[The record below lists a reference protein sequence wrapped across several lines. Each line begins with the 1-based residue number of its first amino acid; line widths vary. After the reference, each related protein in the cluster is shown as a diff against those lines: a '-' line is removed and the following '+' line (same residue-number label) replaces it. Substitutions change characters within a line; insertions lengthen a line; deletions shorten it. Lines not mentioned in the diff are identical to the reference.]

1 MRGGHHA
8 IVAER
13 IGSRASGSHAAA
25 ARHIVSAMD
34 VDQARVVVIGGGIT
48 GCSVAYHLALA
59 GWTDVLLIEKAQLT
73 AGSTCQAAGLVT
85 AFNPSSTMMQF
96 RRYSIELYQ
105 RLGAFE
111 TVGSLRLASSRDQ
124 LLELERTASR
134 ARGIGL
140 DAGVIGAEEAR
151 RLMPAISPQ
160 SLYGAVHLA
169 SDGHLDPH
177 GATHAVADAARAL
190 GVRIRTG
197 VRVTGF
203 ELSARREIT
212 AVLTEAGRI
221 ATEHVVNAA
230 GIWAPQVAAMVGAF
244 IPSTPVDHQHI
255 ALKAVPGHELPR
267 EMPCFRDPDNLVY
280 GKSEHGGMV
289 FGGYETNPVSR
300 WEDGVPWEHAARS
313 LPADYE
319 RFAPLMAGAIRRFP
333 FLADAEAIRLVCH
346 PDAMTPDANPL
357 LGPLPGVRGFWV
369 AAGLSL
375 NGFGGGGGIGRALAG
390 WITAGDPGL
399 DIGPY
404 RAWRFADVYRD
415 PGFAAGLARETYS
428 DYYRLRYPFDAD
440 VAGRPRRL
448 SALHGRLQEAGAVFG
463 TKAGWER
470 ADHFE
475 PGRPWHRSGR
485 DQAAYGWT
493 CPPWFDRMVEEGRAV
508 RERAGIIDLSS
519 FSKIDVSGPGALG
532 LLQRV
537 AANDLDKPVG
547 AVVYTPWCDERG
559 GMIADVTV
567 TRLEPDR
574 YRVVTG
580 AGFGASDL
588 AWLRWQRTAEDG
600 DLVIRDVSGEHA
612 TIGLWGPRARAILGA
627 ALGAAP
633 GAAPGA
639 ANPDDVDDAALPVRQ
654 ARWVWV
660 GGAPVLASRISYA
673 GELGWELTTTAE
685 RAVTVWDA
693 LRTVGREHG
702 LEPFGYRALEGLRM
716 EKGYRYFGTDMTML
730 ETPFEAGLG
739 AFVRLG
745 KGPFIGRD
753 ALSAAH
759 DRSSSAEGSE
769 RRLRTILIGNSAYL
783 PIHGGEA
790 VRADGA
796 VIGRLRSVA
805 YGPTVSRTIGYVY
818 RSAELEEGAAL
829 TVDVFDEQ
837 IPAVI
842 AADDLV
848 DPGGARMRG

>member
-1 MRGGHHA
+1 MEA
-8 IVAER
+8 
-13 IGSRASGSHAAA
+13 
-25 ARHIVSAMD
+25 
-34 VDQARVVVIGGGIT
+34 DQARVVVIGGGIT

-59 GWTDVLLIEKAQLT
+59 GWTDVLLVEKAQLT

-105 RLGAFE
+105 RLGAFQ
-111 TVGSLRLASSRDQ
+111 TVGSLRLASSRAQ

-140 DAGVIGAEEAR
+140 EVGVIDAEEAC
-151 RLMPAISPQ
+151 RLMPAISPE
-160 SLYGAVHLA
+160 SLYGAVHLV

-177 GATHAVADAARAL
+177 GATHALADAARAL

-203 ELSARREIT
+203 TLSPRREVT
-212 AVLTEAGRI
+212 HVQTDAGPI
-221 ATEHVVNAA
+221 ATELVVNAA

-255 ALKAVPGHELPR
+255 ALKAVPGSELPR

-300 WEDGVPWEHAARS
+300 WADGVPWDHAARS

-357 LGPLPGVRGFWV
+357 LGPVPGVRGFWV

-375 NGFGGGGGIGRALAG
+375 NGFGAGGGIGRALAG
-390 WITAGDPGL
+390 WITAGDPGV

-404 RAWRFADVYRD
+404 RAWRFGDVYRA
-415 PGFAAGLARETYS
+415 PRFAAGLAREAYG
-428 DYYRLRYPFDAD
+428 DYYRLRYPYDAD
-440 VAGRPRRL
+440 LAGRPRRL

-470 ADHFE
+470 ADVLQ
-475 PGRPWHRSGR
+475 PGRPWQRAGR

-493 CPPWFDRMVEEGRAV
+493 RPPWFERVATEARAV

-519 FSKIDVSGPGALG
+519 FGKIAVDGPGALG

-537 AANDLDKPVG
+537 SANDVERPVG
-547 AVVYTPWCDERG
+547 SVVYTQWCDERG
-559 GMIADVTV
+559 GMVADVTV
-567 TRLEPDR
+567 TRLAEDR
-574 YRVVTG
+574 FRVVTG
-580 AGFGASDL
+580 AGYVASDM
-588 AWLRWQRTAEDG
+588 AWLETHRQEEDG
-600 DLVIRDVSGEHA
+600 AVAIRDVSAEFA
-612 TIGLWGPRARAILGA
+612 TIGLWGPRARGILA
-627 ALGAAP
+627 ATTD
-633 GAAPGA
+633 
-639 ANPDDVDDAALPVRQ
+639 DDVSDAGIPLRQ
-654 ARWVWV
+654 ARQIRI
-660 GGAPVLASRISYA
+660 GAAPVLAARISYA
-673 GELGWELTTTAE
+673 GELGWELTSDSSW
-685 RAVTVWDA
+685 AVAIWDS
-693 LRTVGREHG
+693 LRVAGEAVG
-702 LEPFGYRALEGLRM
+702 LEPFGYRALDSLRM
-716 EKGYRYFGTDMTML
+716 EKGYRYYGTDLTML

-739 AFVRLG
+739 SFVRLG
-745 KGPFIGRD
+745 KGLFVGHG
-753 ALSAAH
+753 ALLAA
-759 DRSSSAEGSE
+759 RAAEPDGPA
-769 RRLRTILIGNSAYL
+769 RRLRTVLIGDEGYL
-783 PIHGGEA
+783 PVYGGEA
-790 VRADGA
+790 VRAEGA

-805 YGPTVSRTIGYVY
+805 YGTSVLRTIGTLYC
-818 RSAELEEGAAL
+818 SARLTEGSAL
-829 TVDVFDEQ
+829 QVDVFDQ
-837 IPAVI
+837 RIPAVI
-842 AADDLV
+842 AAEVLI
-848 DPGGARMRG
+848 DPRGERLRG